1 LKRACWFAL
10 TLLLALAPLPA
21 HPQPA
26 AGPYRIAGTVVNSV
40 TGEPVARATVALLA
54 EANSETVGTVETDS
68 EGRFALARLPAAKY
82 QLTASKRGFRTAF
95 YQEHEEFSTAIVT
108 GPDQDTGGLIFPLA
122 PNAVLHGIITADGGD
137 PVEGARVQLFMLPPD
152 HGRNP
157 ARGRAPSE
165 RIAQADS
172 TTTDDTGAYEFS
184 DLSAGKYLV
193 AVMAEPWYAV
203 HPSGNRSNRRAESP
217 PGVGLDV
224 AYSTTFY
231 DSTTDEA
238 SATPIVLAPGS
249 HEEANTMLHAV
260 PALHLGVDTPTKQD
274 GSTARPEL
282 MQTIFGLQVPG
293 PSTVAVSDPAHAA
306 TAEYTGVAPG
316 HYELQHGDPPRIA
329 ELDATVS
336 QHIDSAEGAPAI
348 SISGT
353 LRPGAGAAIPDGAT
367 LAIYA
372 VDGSHR
378 PDQFTTVARQGSFR
392 FDSMVAGSWELW
404 AWSAG
409 HPLPIVSISANGA
422 SRKGNVVTVR
432 DRPLSIAATVARGE
446 SQVQG
451 MAKRDG
457 KPQAG
462 AMVALVPKSMAG
474 YQALIRRDQSDSDG
488 SFSVR
493 DVAAGQYTVVAIED
507 GWKLDWM
514 QPETLARYVPKGIA
528 VTVTESSGKVLH
540 LPDPVPVQ
548 AR

>member
-1 LKRACWFAL
+1 
-10 TLLLALAPLPA
+10 
-21 HPQPA
+21 
-26 AGPYRIAGTVVNSV
+26 
-40 TGEPVARATVALLA
+40 
-54 EANSETVGTVETDS
+54 
-68 EGRFALARLPAAKY
+68 
-82 QLTASKRGFRTAF
+82 
-95 YQEHEEFSTAIVT
+95 
-108 GPDQDTGGLIFPLA
+108 
-122 PNAVLHGIITADGGD
+122 
-137 PVEGARVQLFMLPPD
+137 
-152 HGRNP
+152 
-157 ARGRAPSE
+157 
-165 RIAQADS
+165 
-172 TTTDDTGAYEFS
+172 
-184 DLSAGKYLV
+184 
-193 AVMAEPWYAV
+193 
-203 HPSGNRSNRRAESP
+203 
-217 PGVGLDV
+217 
-224 AYSTTFY
+224 
-231 DSTTDEA
+231 
-238 SATPIVLAPGS
+238 
-249 HEEANTMLHAV
+249 
-260 PALHLGVDTPTKQD
+260 
-274 GSTARPEL
+274 
-282 MQTIFGLQVPG
+282 
-293 PSTVAVSDPAHAA
+293 
-306 TAEYTGVAPG
+306 
-316 HYELQHGDPPRIA
+316 
-329 ELDATVS
+329 
-336 QHIDSAEGAPAI
+336 
-348 SISGT
+348 
-353 LRPGAGAAIPDGAT
+353 
-367 LAIYA
+367 